1 MLHRIDEISGIGLYL
16 DLVLKKIQDAYLEK
30 FDELALDLTIE
41 QWVVLYRISQLGST
55 ASQSDIVK
63 SNFRN
68 RATTSRILSGLERK
82 GWVVKARFDGDQKRF
97 KLQLTEKGQHII
109 TTVQPH
115 AIALRKKAVEN
126 LDPAEFEIFLKILN
140 QIGDNYS

>member
-41 QWVVLYRISQLGST
+41 QWVVLYRISQLGAT

-97 KLQLTEKGQHII
+97 KLQLTEKGQQVI
-109 TTVQPH
+109 TIVQPH
-115 AIALRKKAVEN
+115 AIVLRKKAVEN